1 MSNYIKQN
9 FKNNNT
15 LYAEDLNY
23 IENGIVDLETEMF
36 DYDRTVNSIAHR
48 GYSDLAP
55 ENTLPAFAL
64 AKKLGFKYAEADVAF
79 TKDSVPVMIHDD
91 TIDRTSNGSGTV
103 GNLNYQ
109 DLLKYDFGSWKNSK
123 YTGTK
128 IPTFTEF
135 ILLCKNIGLHP
146 YIEIK
151 HNASYSKDQI
161 LQLVNIVRQCGM
173 IGKITW
179 ITYKYEYLQYI
190 IEADD
195 TARVGFLFG
204 RTGDYSINDELVTKL
219 INLRTGKNISFLP
232 IKNSLVTTDGISK
245 CIAENIPIE
254 VWTVDTENEIL
265 ALNPYI
271 SGVISNKLSFG
282 EVLYKNAML
291 KNYIK

>member
-1 MSNYIKQN
+1 MLNYTKQN
-9 FKNNNT
+9 FKDDT
-15 LYAEDLNY
+15 VLYAKNLNHIEDGI
-23 IENGIVDLETEMF
+23 IELETEVF
-36 DYDRTVNSIAHR
+36 DCDRTVHSIAHR
-48 GYSDLAP
+48 GYSDVAP

-64 AKKLGFKYAEADVAF
+64 ARKLGFKYVEADVAF

-109 DLLKYDFGSWKNSK
+109 DLLKYDFGSWKNTK

-135 ILLCKNIGLHP
+135 ILLCKRIGLHP

-161 LQLVNIVRQCGM
+161 LQLVNVVRQCGM

-190 IEADD
+190 IEADE

-204 RTGDYSINDELVTKL
+204 RSGDYSITDELVTKL
-219 INLRTGKNISFLP
+219 INLRTGKNVSFLP
-232 IKNSLVTTDGISK
+232 IKTSLVTADGIEK
-245 CIAENIPIE
+245 CINANIPIE
-254 VWTVDTENEIL
+254 VWTVDTENEML
-265 ALNPYI
+265 NLNPYI

-282 EVLYKNAML
+282 KVLYKNYML
-291 KNYIK
+291 TNYIK

>member
-1 MSNYIKQN
+1 MSYSKQN
-9 FKNNNT
+9 FKDNQT
-15 LYAEDLNY
+15 LYANQLNH
-23 IENGIVDLETEMF
+23 IESGIVDIETELTDF
-36 DYDRTVNSIAHR
+36 DKTVHSIAHR

-55 ENTLPAFAL
+55 ENTLPSFAL
-64 AKKLGFKYAEADVAF
+64 AKKLGFKYVEADVAF
-79 TKDSVPVMIHDD
+79 TKDNVPVMIHDD

-103 GNLNYQ
+103 SNLNYQ
-109 DLLKYDFGSWKNSK
+109 DLLIYDFGSWKNSK

-151 HNASYSKDQI
+151 HNASYSKEQI
-161 LQLVNIVRQCGM
+161 LQLVSVVRQCGM

-219 INLRTGKNISFLP
+219 KNLEQVKMFRSCQLR
-232 IKNSLVTTDGISK
+232 
-245 CIAENIPIE
+245 
-254 VWTVDTENEIL
+254 IL
-265 ALNPYI
+265 
-271 SGVISNKLSFG
+271 
-282 EVLYKNAML
+282 
-291 KNYIK
+291 

>member
-1 MSNYIKQN
+1 MSNYVKQN
-9 FKNNNT
+9 FKNNDT
-15 LYAEDLNY
+15 LYAEGLNY
-23 IENGIVDLETEMF
+23 IEDGIVDLENKVF
-36 DYDRTVNSIAHR
+36 DYDKTVHSIAHR
-48 GYSDLAP
+48 GYSDTAP

-79 TKDSVPVMIHDD
+79 TKDNVPVMIHDD

-109 DLLKYDFGSWKNSK
+109 DLLKYDFGSWKSSK
-123 YTGTK
+123 YAGTK

-161 LQLVNIVRQCGM
+161 LQLVNVVRQCGM

-190 IEADD
+190 IEADE

-204 RTGDYSINDELVTKL
+204 RSGDYSITDELITKL
-219 INLRTGKNISFLP
+219 KNLRTDKNVSFLP

-245 CIAENIPIE
+245 CIAENIPME
-254 VWTVDTENEIL
+254 VWTVDTENEML
-265 ALNPYI
+265 NLNPYI

-282 EVLYKNAML
+282 KVLYKNAMI

>member
-1 MSNYIKQN
+1 MLNYIKQN
-9 FKNNNT
+9 FKDDT
-15 LYAEDLNY
+15 VLYAENLNH
-23 IENGIVDLETEMF
+23 IEDGIVDLETEVF
-36 DYDRTVNSIAHR
+36 DCDRTVNSIAHR
-48 GYSDLAP
+48 GYSDIAP

-64 AKKLGFKYAEADVAF
+64 AKKLGFKYVEADVAF
-79 TKDSVPVMIHDD
+79 TKDNVPVMIHDD
-91 TIDRTSNGSGTV
+91 TINRTSNGSGTV

-109 DLLKYDFGSWKNSK
+109 DLLNYDFGSWKDSK

-151 HNASYSKDQI
+151 HNASYSQEQI
-161 LQLVNIVRQCGM
+161 LQLVNVVRQCGM

-190 IEADD
+190 IEVDD

-204 RTGDYSINDELVTKL
+204 RTGDYSINDELITKL
-219 INLRTGKNISFLP
+219 KNLRTGKNVSFLP

-245 CIAENIPIE
+245 CMAENIPIE

-282 EVLYKNAML
+282 KVLYKNHML
-291 KNYIK
+291 TNYIK